1 MHVHPT
7 LSTAQYLR
15 HAPVHD
21 KTFSPSLLRKNISNR
36 TPKRRLPPHASST
49 TTSSDEGGVE
59 VNKPKGSVGA
69 RLRSAARNRSIKEF
83 TGTIS
88 EEWRYYSSS
97 IPIHSLPMEVLQML
111 YCFMVRNGGML
122 LIQPTEDSGVD
133 IGIKWT
139 ASLAEHLLP
148 LAFGCSINT
157 TQVYKGTVLL
167 RNAKNIVDSLIRM
180 QLTQG
185 HSGDEHQLTSPAA
198 TQHTSRSFNLKLD
211 CPTSLEFVHL
221 LYPGHT
227 AVPPTPPAPFLP
239 PSPAPAPAPAP
250 HFVNLTELLS
260 VAGPF
265 RTFLGYLRQTRV
277 IETFQNQANNT
288 KQGITIFVP
297 EDSAFASLKKS
308 DLGNLTQ
315 DQLRILFLYHAFPKY
330 YSLSD
335 FKDLSNLNSVSTFAG
350 GQYAVNIT
358 YTFGLIGIGSDWA
371 NPKITSSVYS
381 TTPVAVYEIDGV
393 LLPLAIFS
401 SDPPL
406 VPAPAPAPEAT
417 KTSDITPTRSAIG
430 AAPRTSES
438 STSGIG
444 SSYIASVPLLNCFV
458 VALSGSLM
466 LVL

>member
-227 AVPPTPPAPFLP
+227 AVPP
-239 PSPAPAPAPAP
+239 
-250 HFVNLTELLS
+250 VWS
-260 VAGPF
+260 VLQTLILAAF
-265 RTFLGYLRQTRV
+265 RS
-277 IETFQNQANNT
+277 IM
-288 KQGITIFVP
+288 
-297 EDSAFASLKKS
+297 
-308 DLGNLTQ
+308 
-315 DQLRILFLYHAFPKY
+315 
-330 YSLSD
+330 
-335 FKDLSNLNSVSTFAG
+335 
-350 GQYAVNIT
+350 
-358 YTFGLIGIGSDWA
+358 
-371 NPKITSSVYS
+371 
-381 TTPVAVYEIDGV
+381 
-393 LLPLAIFS
+393 
-401 SDPPL
+401 
-406 VPAPAPAPEAT
+406 
-417 KTSDITPTRSAIG
+417 
-430 AAPRTSES
+430 
-438 STSGIG
+438 
-444 SSYIASVPLLNCFV
+444 V
-458 VALSGSLM
+458 V
-466 LVL
+466 